1 MFTQFYHTSPE
12 GTLTCTIIGGA
23 HFGARLITQNLNA
36 DTVKTVFICVLL
48 EPCVLCT
55 F

>member
-12 GTLTCTIIGGA
+12 GTLTCTIIGRA
-23 HFGARLITQNLNA
+23 HFGVRLITQNLNT
-36 DTVKTVFICVLL
+36 DTVKTVLIRVFL